1 MQNVTEDRNKY
12 IGGSDI
18 PVIMGIS
25 PFKKRYDLLLEKAGL
40 QENEFNGNEYTE
52 YGNVLEPI
60 IRDYVNQGLEHKFY
74 EDKLINEDIRCHVDG
89 FNGTS
94 IVEIKTTSQIH
105 HSVDEYKVYLVQ
117 LLFYMSQYNVN
128 NGILLVYERPKDF
141 NEEFDENRLQVFK
154 VDINDYQDLVE
165 KIYQEV
171 DRFRYDLQMIK
182 DNPLICEEDLLP
194 KELVEVSNEVI
205 KYEKMLIE
213 MKNIEKTCKSLK
225 STLFKSMEEHN
236 IKKWTTINNVQIT
249 RVDGSKQET
258 ITTEVFDLEAFKNEH
273 PDLFTKYMKTET
285 KIKKATEGYVK
296 ITLPKK

>member
-52 YGNVLEPI
+52 YGNVLEPK

-285 KIKKATEGYVK
+285 KIKNATEGYVK

>member
-52 YGNVLEPI
+52 YGNVLEPK

-105 HSVDEYKVYLVQ
+105 HSVDDYKVYLVQ

-154 VDINDYQDLVE
+154 IDINDYQDLVE

-194 KELVEVSNEVI
+194 KELVEVSNEII
-205 KYEKMLIE
+205 KYEKMLVE

-273 PDLFTKYMKTET
+273 SDLFTKYMKTET

>member
-1 MQNVTEDRNKY
+1 M
-12 IGGSDI
+12 
-18 PVIMGIS
+18 
-25 PFKKRYDLLLEKAGL
+25 
-40 QENEFNGNEYTE
+40 
-52 YGNVLEPI
+52 
-60 IRDYVNQGLEHKFY
+60 NQGLEHKFY

-154 VDINDYQDLVE
+154 VNINDYQDLVE

-225 STLFKSMEEHN
+225 SKLFKSMEEHN
-236 IKKWTTINNVQIT
+236 IKKWTTLNNVQIT

-273 PDLFTKYMKTET
+273 SDLFTKYMKTET

>member
-52 YGNVLEPI
+52 YGNVLEPK

-154 VDINDYQDLVE
+154 VNINDYQDLVE

-194 KELVEVSNEVI
+194 KELVEVSNEII
-205 KYEKMLIE
+205 KYEKMLVE

-273 PDLFTKYMKTET
+273 SDLFTKYMKTET

>member
-52 YGNVLEPI
+52 YGNVLEPK

-154 VDINDYQDLVE
+154 VNINDYQDLVE

-236 IKKWTTINNVQIT
+236 IKKWTTLNNVQIT

-258 ITTEVFDLEAFKNEH
+258 ITTEVFDLESFRNDH
-273 PDLFTKYMKTET
+273 PNLFANYMKTET

>member
-52 YGNVLEPI
+52 YGNVLEPK

-258 ITTEVFDLEAFKNEH
+258 IKTEVFDLEAFKNEH

-285 KIKKATEGYVK
+285 KIKNATEGYVK

>member
-52 YGNVLEPI
+52 YGNVLEPK

-154 VDINDYQDLVE
+154 VNINDYQDLVE

-194 KELVEVSNEVI
+194 KELVEVSNEII
-205 KYEKMLIE
+205 KYEKMLVE
-213 MKNIEKTCKSLK
+213 MKNIEKTCKTLK
-225 STLFKSMEEHN
+225 STLFKAMCEHN

-249 RVDGSKQET
+249 RVDGYKQET
-258 ITTEVFDLEAFKNEH
+258 ITTEVFDLEALKNEH

>member
-52 YGNVLEPI
+52 YGNVLEPK

-154 VDINDYQDLVE
+154 VNINDYQDLVE

-194 KELVEVSNEVI
+194 KELVEVSNEII
-205 KYEKMLIE
+205 KYEKMLVD
-213 MKNIEKTCKSLK
+213 MKNIEKTCKTLK
-225 STLFKSMEEHN
+225 STLFKAMCEHN
-236 IKKWTTINNVQIT
+236 IKKWATINNVQIT

-258 ITTEVFDLEAFKNEH
+258 ITSEVFDLEALKNEH